1 MNELTA
7 EIKAEAEQSYKKGG
21 DEMKQQIAVK
31 QGFKVRSSTELPD
44 AVKRSLGIGKLKAKV
59 FQRPDGE
66 LITKATQDIGEVI
79 IRLTYISRTDRAKSI
94 ELTETELHK
103 VLLMARDV
111 RKMTGQQSE
120 EELDQTWLEEA

>member
-1 MNELTA
+1 
-7 EIKAEAEQSYKKGG
+7 
-21 DEMKQQIAVK
+21 MKQHF
-31 QGFKVRSSTELPD
+31 GRSTELPD
-44 AVKRSLGIGKLKAKV
+44 VVKRTLGIGRFKAKV

-66 LITKATQDIGEVI
+66 IITKATQDIGEVM
-79 IRLTYISRTDRAKSI
+79 IRFTFISKTDRAKSV

-120 EELDQTWLEEA
+120 EEYDQAWLEED

>member
-1 MNELTA
+1 
-7 EIKAEAEQSYKKGG
+7 
-21 DEMKQQIAVK
+21 MKQHF
-31 QGFKVRSSTELPD
+31 GSSTELPD
-44 AVKRSLGIGKLKAKV
+44 IVKRSLGIGRFKAKV

-66 LITKATQDIGEVI
+66 IITKATQDIGEAM
-79 IRLTYISRTDRAKSI
+79 IRLTFISKTDRAKSV

-120 EELDQTWLEEA
+120 EEYDQAWLEED

>member
-1 MNELTA
+1 
-7 EIKAEAEQSYKKGG
+7 
-21 DEMKQQIAVK
+21 MKQHF
-31 QGFKVRSSTELPD
+31 GSSTDLPD
-44 AVKRSLGIGKLKAKV
+44 VVKRSLGIGRFKAKV

-66 LITKATQDIGEVI
+66 IITKATQDIGEVI
-79 IRLTYISRTDRAKSI
+79 IRLTFISKTDRAKSV

-120 EELDQTWLEEA
+120 EEYDQAWLEED